1 MPMFE
6 EATQLN
12 LLEDL
17 DSELL
22 FANTPVPLSSLAQ
35 GQYSS
40 EYASLTADALATIT
54 HPNENERP
62 NLKLLSEMAN
72 RDPIAGQCL
81 AFKALR
87 AQSSFGDYSHP
98 KKEIEA
104 FVNSNLK
111 TLPKSFKKIL
121 FQMFSSV
128 ILHGVAV
135 AEFTK
140 SSKIRGYR
148 GQWRIGNI
156 NVLNPEN
163 IISFGKSINKSGKIE
178 FVEYD
183 NGNGKIVKIPY
194 QKVLHITNNAGAAFD
209 KTAVWGVGDGVSAL
223 NYYKLKKVILTHL
236 ALRIKNDSEGLLW
249 AKTPNNGTT
258 TLVDSQGQVR
268 KDPKTNKPLQ
278 VTKQTA
284 LSYQLKDIQKR
295 GFIVTD
301 SDIELTRIQI
311 QNTTDNHFKALDY
324 IDRGIQSSFAIPSG
338 IFDVNSGS
346 GNANLGSASGLGQN
360 FKMTFDATIFAL
372 TTTLKHEIIHKMIR
386 GLLHDNF
393 TSSWFSEDWGE
404 FVFDVEEDQATVN
417 GRLSTITSLIASGII
432 PADDVEVLS
441 LIRKNLGLPSLDE
454 DEKAQ
459 KEEDALKAD
468 IQKEL
473 QSQTQVLQLQTQL
486 NQMSAPP
493 TPPEGQGEAYPPS
506 GEQQAPPTQ

>member
-22 FANTPVPLSSLAQ
+22 FANTPIPLNASIQ
-35 GQYSS
+35 GQYSV
-40 EYASLTADALATIT
+40 EINSLTADAHAALT
-54 HPNENERP
+54 HPDIADRP
-62 NLKLLSEMAN
+62 PLKELSQMAQK
-72 RDPIAGQCL
+72 DPVAGQCL

-87 AQSSFGDYSHP
+87 CTSSFGEYSHS
-98 KKEIEA
+98 KREIEE
-104 FVNSNLK
+104 FINSNLR
-111 TLPKSFKKIL
+111 TLPKSFKQIIFKL
-121 FQMFSSV
+121 FSSV
-128 ILHGVAV
+128 ILHGIGL

-156 NVLNPEN
+156 NVLDPERV
-163 IISFGKSINKSGKIE
+163 ISFGKSSKTAGKIE

-183 NGNGKIVKIPY
+183 NGSGKIVKIPY
-194 QKVLHITNNAGAAFD
+194 QKIIHITNNSGCTFD
-209 KTAVWGVGDGVSAL
+209 KAAVWGVGDGVSAL
-223 NYYKLKKVILTHL
+223 GYYKLKRVVLTHL

-258 TLVDSQGQVR
+258 TMVDTQGNVK
-268 KDPKTNKPLQ
+268 KDNKGKPLQ
-278 VTKQTA
+278 LTKQAA
-284 LSYQLKDIQKR
+284 LSHQLKDIQKR

-301 SDIELTRIQI
+301 NDVELSRIQI
-311 QNTTDNHFKALDY
+311 QNTSENHFKALEY

-346 GNANLGSASGLGQN
+346 GTTNLGNNGFGQN
-360 FKMTFDATIFAL
+360 FKMTFDSTIFAL

-393 TSSWFSEDWGE
+393 PSSWFSEDWGE

-454 DEKAQ
+454 DEKAK
-459 KEEDALKAD
+459 KEEDALKAE

-473 QSQTQVLQLQTQL
+473 QKQSEVLALQAQIQ
-486 NQMSAPP
+486 QMSAPMP
-493 TPPEGQGEAYPPS
+493 PPEGQAEQYPPQE
-506 GEQQAPPTQ
+506 GAPQA

>member
-1 MPMFE
+1 MPLEE
-6 EATQLN
+6 EATQLS
-12 LLEDL
+12 LLDL
-17 DSELL
+17 DEELL
-22 FANTPVPLSSLAQ
+22 FSGVPVPLSSLAQ
-35 GQYSS
+35 GQYST
-40 EYASLTADALATIT
+40 EIASLTGAALAQIN
-54 HPNENERP
+54 HPSETERP
-62 NLKLLSEMAN
+62 PIKQLAEMAS

-81 AFKALR
+81 SFKALR
-87 AQSSFGDYSHP
+87 ATQSFGDYSHP

-104 FVNSNLK
+104 FVQSNLK
-111 TLPKSFKKIL
+111 TLPKNFKQIIFKL
-121 FQMFSSV
+121 LSSV
-128 ILHGVAV
+128 ILHGIGV
-135 AEFTK
+135 AEFTLT
-140 SSKIRGYR
+140 SKMRGYR
-148 GQWRIGNI
+148 GQHRIGNI
-156 NVLNPEN
+156 NVLNPDQ
-163 IISFGKSINKSGKIE
+163 IISFGKSTNQAGKIE
-178 FVEYD
+178 WIEYN

-194 QKVLHITNNAGAAFD
+194 QKCIHIVNNAGAAFD
-209 KTAVWGVGDGVSAL
+209 ATSVWGVGDGVSAL
-223 NYYKLKKVILTHL
+223 PYYKLKKVILTHL

-258 TLVDSQGQVR
+258 TLVDAQGQVR

-372 TTTLKHEIIHKMIR
+372 TTTLKHEFIHKMVRNILQR
-386 GLLHDNF
+386 NF
-393 TSSWFSEDWGE
+393 NSTWFSEDWGE

-473 QSQTQVLQLQTQL
+473 QSQTQVVQLQQSL
-486 NQMSAPP
+486 QQMQAPP
-493 TPPEGQGEAYPPS
+493 APPEGQGEAYPPS
-506 GEQQAPPTQ
+506 GEQQAPPAQ